1 MKTRPRVLRIGDS
14 QAKQIHTQTHTCIQR
29 SARPTRYRLMACT
42 SERTGQSRCSRGAPG
57 TNTIIIIAARARQ
70 WRVCSRPER
79 PAARREVFTNDCVC
93 PSNMLCACACMT
105 NRVVSRRQLW
115 GVCNQLKLI
124 ISGTQTSELSALPG
138 SDTLLMPGRGTLR
151 HIYEYGWNIWSARA
165 YATALLQLK
174 PLTRYDNAAMCW

>member
-1 MKTRPRVLRIGDS
+1 
-14 QAKQIHTQTHTCIQR
+14 
-29 SARPTRYRLMACT
+29 MACA
-42 SERTGQSRCSRGAPG
+42 SERTGQSRCSRGARG
-57 TNTIIIIAARARQ
+57 TNTIIIIATRARQ
-70 WRVCSRPER
+70 R

-124 ISGTQTSELSALPG
+124 ISGTQTSELSTLPG
-138 SDTLLMPGRGTLR
+138 SSDTLLMPGRGTPR
-151 HIYEYGWNIWSARA
+151 HIYEYGWNIWSPRA